1 MNSSRNMLIAI
12 AALAPL
18 FLTACG
24 GGGDSTSTTQPETTE
39 TVLSPLVAD
48 LATLQK
54 TATAAATSTPKF
66 GSVTQTSNSDP
77 NGTTTD
83 SASTEFGDGSVTL
96 TITRSD
102 GTTLKIGSADRQ
114 VSVNLQPLLTGYTF
128 QGEGLVNESEDGNEI
143 LIAAVYVNWDED
155 DDTDYLAGGY
165 WTRVDI
171 DPADDKTF
179 TSVDMGA
186 FVDGPELGNGDRTYR
201 TEGTATYKGQSA
213 GLYTYDNTSNQFI
226 GEYTSSAELTAD
238 FDDKTISGCLGC
250 DGRVTIV
257 AADKDGKFYNWNLPI
272 QVFLDAATF
281 DMTDDFTGD
290 VSRVVRFD
298 RSGLI
303 EANGNWG
310 GRFSN
315 KFTDGEGD
323 TPGDPRLAAG
333 TVGADW
339 TEASGARGTLLGAW
353 FATLQE

>member
-1 MNSSRNMLIAI
+1 MLIAI

-24 GGGDSTSTTQPETTE
+24 GGGDSTSSTQPETTQ
-39 TVLSPLVAD
+39 TVLSPLIAD
-48 LATLQK
+48 LDTLQEK
-54 TATAAATSTPKF
+54 ATAAATSTPNF
-66 GSVTQTSNSDP
+66 GSVTQSSNASD

-83 SASTEFGDGSVTL
+83 TASTEFDDGSVTL

-102 GTTLKIGSADRQ
+102 GTKHVIGSANKQ
-114 VSVNLQPLLTGYTF
+114 VSVNLQPLLTDYTF
-128 QGEGLVNESEDGNEI
+128 QGEGLVNESEDGNKI

-165 WTRVDI
+165 WTRVNI
-171 DPADDKTF
+171 DPADDNTF

-186 FVDGPELGNGDRTYR
+186 FVDGPELADGDRTYR
-201 TEGTATYKGQSA
+201 TTGAATYKGQSA
-213 GLYTYDNTSNQFI
+213 GLYTYDNTLNQFI

-238 FDDKTISGCLGC
+238 FENSSIKGCLGC

-257 AADKDGKFYNWNLPI
+257 AADKDGNFYNWNLPI
-272 QVFLDAATF
+272 RVFLETTSF
-281 DMTDDFTGD
+281 DMTGDFTGD
-290 VSRVVRFD
+290 VRVARFD

-303 EANGNWG
+303 DTDGNWG

-315 KFTDGEGD
+315 EFTEDKDD

-339 TEASGARGTLLGAW
+339 TEAGGARGTLLGAW

>member
-1 MNSSRNMLIAI
+1 MNTSRHILIAI
-12 AALAPL
+12 ATLAPL
-18 FLTACG
+18 LLTACG

-48 LATLQK
+48 LDTLQE
-54 TATAAATSTPKF
+54 TATAAATSTPSF
-66 GSVTQTSNSDP
+66 GSVTQSSNSNPD
-77 NGTTTD
+77 GTTTD
-83 SASTEFGDGSVTL
+83 TASTEFDDGDVTL

-102 GTTLKIGSADRQ
+102 GTKHVIGSANRQ
-114 VSVNLQPLLTGYTF
+114 VSVNLQPLLTDYTF
-128 QGEGLVNESEDGNEI
+128 QGEGLVDTSEDGSEI

-179 TSVDMGA
+179 TSADMGA
-186 FVDGPELGNGDRTYR
+186 FVDGPELEDGDRTYR

-238 FDDKTISGCLGC
+238 FEDKTIKGCLGC

-257 AADKDGKFYNWNLPI
+257 AADKDGTFYNWNLPI
-272 QVFLDAATF
+272 RVFLDAASF

-290 VSRVVRFD
+290 VRVVRFD

-303 EANGNWG
+303 DTDGNWG
-310 GRFSN
+310 GRFS
-315 KFTDGEGD
+315 KEFTEDKD
-323 TPGDPRLAAG
+323 NTPGDPRLAAG

-339 TEASGARGTLLGAW
+339 TEDGGARGTLLGAW

>member
-1 MNSSRNMLIAI
+1 MNPSRHMLIAI
-12 AALAPL
+12 AALTPL

-54 TATAAATSTPKF
+54 TATTAATNTPNF
-66 GSVTQTSNSDP
+66 GSVTQSSNSDP
-77 NGTTTD
+77 DGMTTD
-83 SASTEFGDGSVTL
+83 TASTSFDDGDVTL

-102 GTTLKIGSADRQ
+102 GTTLEIGSANRQ
-114 VSVNLQPLLTGYTF
+114 VSVKLKPLFADDTF
-128 QGEGLVNESEDGNEI
+128 QGEGLVRESEDGNEI

-201 TEGTATYKGQSA
+201 TTGTASYKGQST
-213 GLYTYDNTSNQFI
+213 GLYTYDNKSNQFI
-226 GEYTSSAELTAD
+226 GEYTSSAELVAD

-257 AADKDGKFYNWNLPI
+257 TADKDGTFYNWNLPI
-272 QVFLDAATF
+272 RVFLDAASF
-281 DMTDDFTGD
+281 DMTGNFTGN

-298 RSGLI
+298 RPGLI
-303 EANGNWG
+303 EANGSWG

-315 KFTDGEGD
+315 EFTEDNDD

-339 TEASGARGTLLGAW
+339 TEAVGARGTLLGAW

>member
-1 MNSSRNMLIAI
+1 MNSSRHMLIAI

-48 LATLQK
+48 LATLQE
-54 TATAAATSTPKF
+54 TATAAATNTPNF
-66 GSVTQTSNSDP
+66 GSVTQSSNGDP
-77 NGTTTD
+77 DGTTTD
-83 SASTEFGDGSVTL
+83 TASTSFDNGDVTL

-102 GTTLKIGSADRQ
+102 GTKHVIGSANRQ
-114 VSVNLQPLLTGYTF
+114 VSVNLQPLLTDYTF
-128 QGEGLVNESEDGNEI
+128 QGEGLVKEFDNGSEI

-171 DPADDKTF
+171 DPADDNTF
-179 TSVDMGA
+179 TSADMGT

-201 TEGTATYKGQSA
+201 TTGKASYKGQSA
-213 GLYTYDNTSNQFI
+213 GLYTYDNKSNQFI
-226 GEYTSSAELTAD
+226 GEYTSSAELVAD

-257 AADKDGKFYNWNLPI
+257 AADKDGNFYNWNLPI
-272 QVFLDAATF
+272 RVYLDATSF
-281 DMTDDFTGD
+281 DMTGNFTGD
-290 VSRVVRFD
+290 VSTVARFD
-298 RSGLI
+298 RSGHI
-303 EANGNWG
+303 DASGNWG

-323 TPGDPRLAAG
+323 TLGDPRLAAG

-339 TEASGARGTLLGAW
+339 TEAGGAKGTLLGAW